1 MRVHQ
6 KKVIEKVETKVIKI
20 QTKVNPVCKKG
31 SNIILKESDK
41 KQHSM
46 LPKVHLRGDICHS
59 PILSI
64 ACAQRWLWKHTRP
77 ETTTLINCLGL
88 LISEQIVTTLLF
100 ESDEIFSPIFVFE
113 KCAGLGPGPHN

>member
-1 MRVHQ
+1 MHSGNVFSKVHVLGPVDLFLVSW
-6 KKVIEKVETKVIKI
+6 KEFKENSSNESTSKESDWKVETKVIKI

-59 PILSI
+59 PILS
-64 ACAQRWLWKHTRP
+64 TRVLRVLKGDY
-77 ETTTLINCLGL
+77 ENILGQKQQL
-88 LISEQIVTTLLF
+88 
-100 ESDEIFSPIFVFE
+100 
-113 KCAGLGPGPHN
+113 